1 MAGVRITDRDHQ
13 LLEFAAKHRLVL
25 AEQAQSLLGATPAAM
40 STRMGALARAG
51 LLQRHAVFDGQPGC
65 FLITRKGLAAVG
77 SRLPTPRLELR
88 TYRHDVG
95 LAWLWVAA
103 RRGAYGELAGIVSER
118 EMRSADAIGERAARG
133 TTPHGVRLGGVGGGG
148 RPRLHYPDLLL
159 IGPGG
164 GRVAVELELTGKTR
178 TRRERI
184 LAGYGADPRFDA
196 VMYVV
201 DRPGVA
207 RALRASAERVGVSQR
222 VWFQRFRAG
231 PQGASNGSSRVAT
244 RAAGRRV
251 DSVVAR

>member
-1 MAGVRITDRDHQ
+1 MAGVRITDRDRR

-25 AEQAQSLLGATPAAM
+25 SEQAQSLLGATAAAM

-51 LLQRHAVFDGQPGC
+51 LLERHAVFDGQPSC

-103 RRGAYGELAGIVSER
+103 RRGAYGELAVIVSER
-118 EMRSADAIGERAARG
+118 EMRSADAIGAYVARG
-133 TTPHGVRLGGVGGGG
+133 TAPYGVRLGGVGSGG

-159 IGPGG
+159 MGPRG
-164 GRVAVELELTGKTR
+164 GRVAVELELTCKTR

-184 LAGYGADPRFDA
+184 LAGYGADPRFDS
-196 VMYVV
+196 VVYVV

-207 RALRASAERVGVSQR
+207 RALCASAARVGVSQR
-222 VWFQRFRAG
+222 VSMQRFRPG
-231 PQGASNGSSRVAT
+231 PQCAPSAPSRVAT
-244 RAAGRRV
+244 RATGRRV
-251 DSVVAR
+251 PSVVAR